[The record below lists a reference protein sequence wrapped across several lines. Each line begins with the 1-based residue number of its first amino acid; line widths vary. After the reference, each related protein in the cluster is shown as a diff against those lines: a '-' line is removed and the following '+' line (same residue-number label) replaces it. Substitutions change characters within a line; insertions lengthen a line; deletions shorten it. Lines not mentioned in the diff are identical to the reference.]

1 MIPTPSQTAGPFLHI
16 GLLGHFGNRLVDP
29 DAAGAVRVF
38 GTVLDGA
45 GEPVTDAL
53 VELWQAGP
61 DGGYWPG
68 GFGRSETLDGGRFS
82 FVTVKPG
89 PSDEAPHLEL
99 SVFARGLLKPVVT
112 RMYFPDELEA
122 NAGDPVL
129 AAVEPERRATLVA
142 AAEPDGLRFDIRL
155 QGNDETVFFAR

>member
-16 GLLGHFGNRLVDP
+16 GLSGHFGDQLVGP
-29 DAAGAVRVF
+29 DAAGAVQVF
-38 GTVLDGA
+38 GTVLDGD

-53 VELWQAGP
+53 VEIWQAGP

-68 GFGRSETLDGGRFS
+68 GFGRSETVDGGSFS

-89 PSDEAPHLEL
+89 AVAQAPHLEL
-99 SVFARGLLKPVVT
+99 CVFARGLLKPVVT
-112 RMYFPDELEA
+112 RMYFPDEAEA
-122 NAGDPVL
+122 NAADPVL
-129 AAVEPERRATLVA
+129 SAVEPERRATLVA
-142 AAEPDGLRFDIRL
+142 VAGPDGLRFDIRL